1 MRSHISHTDPEGSI
15 SQHQPTLL
23 GLPGSGML
31 TLLAPLNAIREHAK
45 PRPIARF
52 DFHAG

>member
-1 MRSHISHTDPEGSI
+1 
-15 SQHQPTLL
+15 
-23 GLPGSGML
+23 LPGLGML